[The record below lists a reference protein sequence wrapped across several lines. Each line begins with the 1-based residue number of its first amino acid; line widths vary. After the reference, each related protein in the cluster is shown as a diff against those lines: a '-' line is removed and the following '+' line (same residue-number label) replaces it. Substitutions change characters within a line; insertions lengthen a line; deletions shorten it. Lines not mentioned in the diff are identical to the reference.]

1 MIRDGSWQS
10 ARQLVSSDGAALP
23 GMAEALLLREMADRT
38 GSRNLHHRR
47 KVWNQPD
54 WIRFLRGGDHTA
66 GGVSYPAAHPD
77 LLVVGFCDET
87 AGRLQEMDR
96 MECCRGEVMKTSGC
110 MSHRQE
116 PSITGEYSCTHL
128 ELSIRSVA
136 EAEIAALRNENGE
149 AYRKCMQC
157 RYAENAF
164 GRLYITNQ
172 GDCYHKDLGCS
183 GIKRTVRMIRL
194 SEVGTRRPCSQCGQ

>member
-1 MIRDGSWQS
+1 MIRTEAGCLR
-10 ARQLVSSDGAALP
+10 AAVSSDGAALP
-23 GMAEALLLREMADRT
+23 GIAEALLLREMADRT
-38 GSRNLHHRR
+38 EAETYITGR

-77 LLVVGFCDET
+77 LLVWDFAMEQRADCRKWTGWSAAEGSDEDQWVYVT
-87 AGRLQEMDR
+87 QTGT
-96 MECCRGEVMKTSGC
+96 VY
-110 MSHRQE
+110 HR
-116 PSITGEYSCTHL
+116 EYSCTHL

-194 SEVGTRRPCSQCGQ
+194 SEVGTRRPCSRCGQ

>member
-1 MIRDGSWQS
+1 MEQRADCRKWTGWSVAEGSDEDQWVYVTQTGT
-10 ARQLVSSDGAALP
+10 VYH
-23 GMAEALLLREMADRT
+23 REYT
-38 GSRNLHHRR
+38 
-47 KVWNQPD
+47 
-54 WIRFLRGGDHTA
+54 
-66 GGVSYPAAHPD
+66 
-77 LLVVGFCDET
+77 
-87 AGRLQEMDR
+87 
-96 MECCRGEVMKTSGC
+96 
-110 MSHRQE
+110 
-116 PSITGEYSCTHL
+116 CTHL

-194 SEVGTRRPCSQCGQ
+194 SEVGTRRPCSRCGQ

>member
-1 MIRDGSWQS
+1 MLLELEYPD
-10 ARQLVSSDGAALP
+10 LVSKL
-23 GMAEALLLREMADRT
+23 ALLLGAGMTLQGAFRKIAGAYGQKRTQNKTAEMPAYEEMLVACRQMESGVGEQRADCRKWT
-38 GSRNLHHRR
+38 GWSAAEGSDEDQWVYVTQTGTAYHR
-47 KVWNQPD
+47 
-54 WIRFLRGGDHTA
+54 
-66 GGVSYPAAHPD
+66 
-77 LLVVGFCDET
+77 
-87 AGRLQEMDR
+87 
-96 MECCRGEVMKTSGC
+96 
-110 MSHRQE
+110 
-116 PSITGEYSCTHL
+116 EYSCTHL

-194 SEVGTRRPCSQCGQ
+194 SEVGTRRPCSRCGQ